1 VTTRAG
7 AMDMIADD
15 IRHRQDTVDKIE
27 ARQEQMQKA
36 LALQVQETLHKIEED
51 RKEQE
56 RMQLQMQAALDQLN
70 AALPALAQLKEA
82 LPVLHDIMRARDAR
96 AGTPSADGY
105 FGTDSQA
112 KQRESSA
119 EIPETSPGKENALHS
134 SQSEGKQRATESAEM
149 PGPCTGRGASKTAMA
164 ASTEFAQLLQE
175 LREDRHHTHSILQ
188 AILQALGGNI
198 KAAQQHH
205 TPVSDSSARKQ
216 AVETLHADT
225 KKQDRQEQQGGFSTE
240 SHNKENA
247 LQRSPGE
254 GQQRETKSA
263 ELPET
268 PSGEGNALQSSQ
280 GEGKQRETKSAEM
293 PQSAARLRGQKRA
306 LNKMQVT
313 EHAQPSMPR
322 AHIQRSMQKA
332 EAQRNVAPSKA
343 HPGKLANARLQRHTL
358 TLRANSRVRKKRIVQ
373 HRMPPL

>member
-1 VTTRAG
+1 MATRVKG
-7 AMDMIADD
+7 AMDIIADD
-15 IRHRQDTVDKIE
+15 IRHRQDTLDKID

-36 LALQVQETLHKIEED
+36 LALQVQD
-51 RKEQE
+51 S
-56 RMQLQMQAALDQLN
+56 MAQMQKALELQVQTALDTMEQ
-70 AALPALAQLKEA
+70 
-82 LPVLHDIMRARDAR
+82 ARQKDKQEQQEMQSR
-96 AGTPSADGY
+96 SHSEG
-105 FGTDSQA
+105 Q
-112 KQRESSA
+112 QRE
-119 EIPETSPGKENALHS
+119 T
-134 SQSEGKQRATESAEM
+134 TSAEM
-149 PGPCTGRGASKTAMA
+149 PEKSAEMPEPCTGRGASTATTA
-164 ASTEFAQLLQE
+164 AGTEFAQLLQE
-175 LREDRHHTHSILQ
+175 WREDRHHTQSLLQ
-188 AILQALGGNI
+188 TILQALV
-198 KAAQQHH
+198 K
-205 TPVSDSSARKQ
+205 
-216 AVETLHADT
+216 
-225 KKQDRQEQQGGFSTE
+225 QGGFSTE

>member
-1 VTTRAG
+1 LYQQWLQR
-7 AMDMIADD
+7 
-15 IRHRQDTVDKIE
+15 
-27 ARQEQMQKA
+27 RQESLEKMQKA
-36 LALQVQETLHKIEED
+36 LE
-51 RKEQE
+51 
-56 RMQLQMQAALDQLN
+56 
-70 AALPALAQLKEA
+70 
-82 LPVLHDIMRARDAR
+82 
-96 AGTPSADGY
+96 
-105 FGTDSQA
+105 
-112 KQRESSA
+112 
-119 EIPETSPGKENALHS
+119 
-134 SQSEGKQRATESAEM
+134 
-149 PGPCTGRGASKTAMA
+149 
-164 ASTEFAQLLQE
+164 
-175 LREDRHHTHSILQ
+175 LQ
-188 AILQALGGNI
+188 AQKVLDKME
-198 KAAQQHH
+198 KARQ
-205 TPVSDSSARKQ
+205 
-216 AVETLHADT
+216 E
-225 KKQDRQEQQGGFSTE
+225 DRQEQQGGFSTE

-268 PSGEGNALQSSQ
+268 SPGEGNALQSSQ

-293 PQSAARLRGQKRA
+293 PQSAARLRRQKRA